1 MRNPCHVRQV
11 PGTEQKVARYLRILE
26 RVPDPLLAE
35 GVRKLIEE
43 AEAEK
48 AARHAE
54 QEK

>member
-1 MRNPCHVRQV
+1 V

-35 GVRKLIEE
+35 GVRKLIEG